1 MKNMGNTK
9 KSFLSNLLGQDN
21 YRGYKVY
28 AKRIVVIGTCI
39 LGILLLLSSLLHL
52 KIISELLSL
61 CTGTSIVFIAYI
73 AALILFLD
81 VEVDLDQN
89 EDEPEAS
96 PKQFAYKLTIIWG
109 LVLIIIG
116 FSAIYFSNKYRKH
129 YAFEC
134 RTFLVEKQTRTYHLD
149 YNNHCEIAAKCND
162 LVEMK
167 GYEIEDA
174 NYTFC
179 VWCRD
184 WADDIEMGYQADKY
198 TRR

>member
-1 MKNMGNTK
+1 MVNTK

-21 YRGYKVY
+21 YKGYKVY
-28 AKRIVVIGTCI
+28 AKRVVVIGTCI

-52 KIISELLSL
+52 KIISELLSI

-81 VEVDLDQN
+81 VEIDLDQN

-96 PKQFAYKLTIIWG
+96 PKQFAYKLTIVWG

-134 RTFLVEKQTRTYHLD
+134 RTFLVDKQTRTYHLD
-149 YNNHCEIAAKCND
+149 YNNHCEIATEA
-162 LVEMK
+162 VELIVMK
-167 GYEIEDA
+167 GFEVEKE
-174 NYTFC
+174 NYTLC
-179 VWCRD
+179 HWCKE
-184 WADDIEMGYQADKY
+184 WADDVKDSDEVERFYRK
-198 TRR
+198 